1 MRTSPL
7 GHQQL
12 RPHFAWGFL
21 LSGTVAG
28 QFDGGRLKPR
38 RTARPSSAP
47 PGKRASERA
56 EPAGARDV
64 RSVRAHALSRAHQL
78 RQGPGRRGF
87 RTDRLGSDRL
97 GSARAAASWGPPGR
111 VKPSRGE
118 RCIASGGSPAYWAY
132 PGDPTTRRSAVPGVG
147 GPGPIRTKSP
157 RNPWR
162 RGPRPLRS
170 PLWGISRP
178 RTDREVRPYGRP
190 PGTPEQPLPPG
201 RYRTVLLT
209 SE

>member
-87 RTDRLGSDRL
+87 RAARI
-97 GSARAAASWGPPGR
+97 GSARL
-111 VKPSRGE
+111 
-118 RCIASGGSPAYWAY
+118 
-132 PGDPTTRRSAVPGVG
+132 
-147 GPGPIRTKSP
+147 
-157 RNPWR
+157 
-162 RGPRPLRS
+162 GPRRHGVPLV
-170 PLWGISRP
+170 G
-178 RTDREVRPYGRP
+178 
-190 PGTPEQPLPPG
+190 
-201 RYRTVLLT
+201 
-209 SE
+209 